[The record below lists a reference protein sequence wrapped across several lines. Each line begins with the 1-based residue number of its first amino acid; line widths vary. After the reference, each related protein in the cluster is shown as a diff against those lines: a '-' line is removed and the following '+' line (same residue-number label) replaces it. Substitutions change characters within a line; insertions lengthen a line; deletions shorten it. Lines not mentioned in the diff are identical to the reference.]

1 MKSKLIFWDWT
12 GTLANEAELDK
23 AVCLTMENELAKKE
37 NISVEQAAAR
47 YQEYLRDREGTWEW
61 HDYVTHC
68 KDLGID
74 WRLSQESNLDKLF
87 LVPGAGEILA
97 YARSRG
103 YKNVLATNA
112 VRKVI
117 ELRVGY
123 AGIGHLFDRVIA
135 SDDARALKGEG
146 KHFLRG
152 LRDLD
157 GIASASFS
165 VGDNPVQDI
174 QPAQQ
179 LGMRTVFCTFGR
191 DLTHYHSSHISDNHM
206 ERVRTGFR
214 ISKLTEIKYI
224 L

>member
-1 MKSKLIFWDWT
+1 MRSKLIFWDWT

-23 AVCLTMENELAKKE
+23 AVCLTMERELAKKE
-37 NISVEQAAAR
+37 DISAEQAALR
-47 YQEYLRDREGTWEW
+47 YQEYLREREGTWEW

-68 KDLGID
+68 RDLGIG
-74 WRLSQESNLDKLF
+74 WRHCQESNFDKLF

-97 YARSRG
+97 HAHSRG

-117 ELRVGY
+117 ELRVRFV
-123 AGIGHLFDRVIA
+123 GIGHLFDKLIA
-135 SDDARALKGEG
+135 SDDARALKSEG

-152 LRDLD
+152 LRDMD

-179 LGMRTVFCTFGR
+179 LGMRTVFCAYGR
-191 DLTHYHSSHISDNHM
+191 DLTHYHSVHISDNHKK
-206 ERVRTGFR
+206 RVRAGFR
-214 ISKLTEIKYI
+214 IRKLSEIKDI